1 MDSPEPGVEP
11 GEGGRQAQGG
21 VVVAGGLVGAH
32 RDAAPVL
39 EPVEAAFD
47 DVAALVAVAPV
58 VVPDDGS
65 AGPATSVGDL
75 VVAVGDRRG
84 DATGSKPGPVRLG
97 RVSLVGDDPVRACA
111 GPAGPAHARTGSS
124 PTRDT
129 RPRRTGP
136 GFEPVAS
143 PRRSPNATT
152 RSPTDVAGPA
162 DPSSG
167 TTTSATATR
176 AATSSNAASTG
187 SSTGAASRCAPT
199 RPPATTTPPCAW
211 RPPSPGST
219 PGSGLSM

>member
-47 DVAALVAVAPV
+47 DVAALVAVALV

-75 VVAVGDRRG
+75 VVAFGDRGG

-97 RVSLVGDDPVRACA
+97 RVSLCLLY
-111 GPAGPAHARTGSS
+111 TS
-124 PTRDT
+124 P
-129 RPRRTGP
+129 
-136 GFEPVAS
+136 S
-143 PRRSPNATT
+143 PRDGLLSRM
-152 RSPTDVAGPA
+152 
-162 DPSSG
+162 PSS
-167 TTTSATATR
+167 A
-176 AATSSNAASTG
+176 
-187 SSTGAASRCAPT
+187 
-199 RPPATTTPPCAW
+199 
-211 RPPSPGST
+211 
-219 PGSGLSM
+219 